1 MRLGKAF
8 SIQSGHKPDYVILGI
23 VLFLLLV
30 GFLALASA
38 SSDIGKV
45 NFNDTGYYLKQQ
57 LFKGLIPGLIG
68 FAAGFFIYYRR
79 WKKAALIL
87 FVINLILL
95 LLVFTPLGREVKGSH
110 RWINLGIFS
119 FQPSELLK
127 LTYILYV
134 ASLFS
139 GTRMKKIREGWKAYG
154 IFVFVSIITGVLIF
168 AQPATTMAM
177 IIIGAGLVMY
187 FLSGNSFR
195 QVLVHF
201 LLTLAVGAVIV
212 AGLAAVTPYRLARV
226 APIWNPIAQK
236 YFPALLIKNAP
247 SDNFHVSQSLMA
259 IGTGGL
265 TGVGFGKSTSKYSLL
280 PEPMGDSIFAV
291 IAEEFGFAGSMVII
305 LLFLIL
311 LWRGIG
317 LALHSHDD
325 FARLSVAGFSSII
338 AIQAIIHISA
348 NAGILPFTGVPL
360 PFISYGGTSMAV
372 TLTMIGIIANVSRHS
387 SNE

>member
-1 MRLGKAF
+1 M
-8 SIQSGHKPDYVILGI
+8 
-23 VLFLLLV
+23 LLV